1 MLSSTALGVPRF
13 SMTSDRRSSSTRR
26 NSLPKLV
33 RARSAETTI
42 VSFLSVGSMGSN
54 SSVHL
59 SQNSTVESAS
69 VKLGFA
75 ACARGGR
82 VVGGEED
89 AAWWWGS
96 WRNLRQ
102 RGGGAWIAGHNG
114 SYVLV
119 FRPACGSV
127 RHGSTHGH
135 REHWRAVGGCATGDH
150 CRGREGR

>member
-1 MLSSTALGVPRF
+1 MLSSTALGVPRV
-13 SMTSDRRSSSTRR
+13 SMTSDRLSSCTRR

-96 WRNLRQ
+96 WRNLGQ
-102 RGGGAWIAGHNG
+102 RGGAWIAGHNG
-114 SYVLV
+114 GYVLV
-119 FRPACGSV
+119 FGAGLWYGPAWAIWS
-127 RHGSTHGH
+127 S
-135 REHWRAVGGCATGDH
+135 
-150 CRGREGR
+150 